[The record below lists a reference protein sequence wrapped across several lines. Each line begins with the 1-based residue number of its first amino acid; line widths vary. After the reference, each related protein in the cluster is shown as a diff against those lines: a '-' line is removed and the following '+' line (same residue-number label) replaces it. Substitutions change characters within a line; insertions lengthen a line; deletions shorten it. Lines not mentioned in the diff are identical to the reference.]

1 MERIWV
7 PIVGTVA
14 VLAFVAVELTGSGA
28 DEHISQTAGTALA
41 MVLFT
46 ILGSVGV
53 GFTRL
58 QPRLALLGVATAML
72 SLLSFGAFVVAIWN
86 QGVFGF
92 GFGFSGAGAKVA
104 WITLLLT
111 FATAAACALLATVR
125 PEDEGGV
132 RVTRFAGAAALAT
145 FMGLGV
151 LEIAAP
157 STDIGNRIYAYLA
170 TVYVV
175 ATALLLLV
183 RLLPRREPNQP
194 AHPLA

>member
-14 VLAFVAVELTGSGA
+14 VLVFVAVELTGSGA

-41 MVLFT
+41 TVIFT

-58 QPRLALLGVATAML
+58 QPRLALLGVVTGIL
-72 SLLSFGAFVVAIWN
+72 SLLSFGAFVVSIWN
-86 QGVFGF
+86 QGIFGF
-92 GFGFSGAGAKVA
+92 GFGFGGTSAQVA

-111 FATAAACALLATVR
+111 FAGAAACALLATTR

-132 RVTRFAGAAALAT
+132 RVTRLAGVAALAI
-145 FMGLGV
+145 FIGLGI
-151 LEIAAP
+151 LEIVIP
-157 STDIGNRIYAYLA
+157 STDIGDRVYAYLA

-175 ATALLLLV
+175 ATALLLIL
-183 RLLPRREPNQP
+183 RLLPVGEDSP
-194 AHPLA
+194 ASS

>member
-14 VLAFVAVELTGSGA
+14 VLVFVAVELTGSGA
-28 DEHISQTAGTALA
+28 DEHISQTAATALA
-41 MVLFT
+41 TVIFT

-58 QPRLALLGVATAML
+58 QPRLALLGVVTGIL
-72 SLLSFGAFVVAIWN
+72 SLLSFGAFVVSIWN
-86 QGVFGF
+86 QGIFGF
-92 GFGFSGAGAKVA
+92 EIGGTSAQVA

-111 FATAAACALLATVR
+111 FAGAAACALLATTR

-132 RVTRFAGAAALAT
+132 RVTRLAGVAALAL
-145 FMGLGV
+145 FIGLGIFEV
-151 LEIAAP
+151 AVP
-157 STDIGNRIYAYLA
+157 STDIGDKVYAYLA

-175 ATALLLLV
+175 ATALVLLV
-183 RLLPRREPNQP
+183 RLLPSQRAAN
-194 AHPLA
+194 